1 MVGRPSK
8 APERR
13 DQILDAME
21 TCVREHGIG
30 QASMRRIADQS
41 GLSLQMV
48 SHYFGNRE
56 QLILAFVYR
65 VGKTLESHVERA
77 IEGAT
82 ARDRLDSVVGF
93 LCSDRYKRIPGNDVI
108 GREIWGLAERD
119 PNIREIVWGWYEQ
132 SLASLCD
139 VIAAAYPAASAAR
152 CRETAYAILC
162 LTEMNEFFSGISRS
176 RLPARAAETA
186 SFSLLRL
193 LEVGDD
199 TETPDAFA

>member
-21 TCVREHGIG
+21 ICVREHGIG

-48 SHYFGNRE
+48 SHYFGNKE
-56 QLILAFVYR
+56 QLVLAFVMR
-65 VGKTLESHVERA
+65 VGEKLALEVDTA
-77 IEGAT
+77 ISGAT
-82 ARDRLDSVVGF
+82 PQEKLTSLIQF

-119 PNIREIVWGWYEQ
+119 TDIRTIVWGWYDRSITNISETI
-132 SLASLCD
+132 SK
-139 VIAAAYPAASAAR
+139 AYPAAVPAR

-162 LTEMNEFFSGISRS
+162 LTEANEFFSGIGDTS
-176 RLPARAAETA
+176 LPSKAAEAA
-186 SFSLLRL
+186 SLGLLHL
-193 LEVGDD
+193 LEMVDGAAS
-199 TETPDAFA
+199 E

>member
-21 TCVREHGIG
+21 ICVREHGIG

-56 QLILAFVYR
+56 QLVLAFVMR
-65 VGKTLESHVERA
+65 VGEKLAFEVDSA
-77 IEGAT
+77 ISGVTPQAELT
-82 ARDRLDSVVGF
+82 SLIKF

-119 PNIREIVWGWYEQ
+119 PDIRSIVWGWYER
-132 SLASLCD
+132 SIGS
-139 VIAAAYPAASAAR
+139 ISETISKAYPAAAPAR

-162 LTEMNEFFSGISRS
+162 LTEANEFFSGIGDLSRP
-176 RLPARAAETA
+176 RQAAEA
-186 SFSLLRL
+186 AALGLLHL
-193 LEVGDD
+193 LELADD
-199 TETPDAFA
+199 TAPAS

>member
-21 TCVREHGIG
+21 VCVRAHGIG

-48 SHYFGNRE
+48 SHYFGNKE
-56 QLILAFVYR
+56 KLVLAFVMR
-65 VGKTLESHVERA
+65 VGEKLAVEVDSA
-77 IEGAT
+77 ISGAT
-82 ARDRLDSVVGF
+82 PQAELTSFVQF

-119 PNIREIVWGWYEQ
+119 TDIRSIVWGWYDRSISSISETI
-132 SLASLCD
+132 SK
-139 VIAAAYPAASAAR
+139 AYPNASPTR

-162 LTEMNEFFSGISRS
+162 LTEANEFFSGIGDTS
-176 RLPARAAETA
+176 LPSKAAEAAALGLLDLLAMTEDTTTA
-186 SFSLLRL
+186 S
-193 LEVGDD
+193 
-199 TETPDAFA
+199 

>member
-21 TCVREHGIG
+21 ICVREHGIG

-56 QLILAFVYR
+56 QLVLAFIMR
-65 VGKTLESHVERA
+65 VGEKLATQVDEA
-77 IEGAT
+77 ISGAIPQ
-82 ARDRLDSVVGF
+82 AELKSLIQF

-119 PNIREIVWGWYEQ
+119 PKVRSIVWGWYER
-132 SLASLCD
+132 SITK
-139 VIAAAYPAASAAR
+139 IAETIATAYPKAAPAR

-162 LTEMNEFFSGISRS
+162 LTEANEFFSGIGDHS
-176 RLPARAAETA
+176 LPPKAAEA
-186 SFSLLRL
+186 AAFGLLNL
-193 LEVGDD
+193 LEMAH
-199 TETPDAFA
+199 DAATAPAG

>member
-21 TCVREHGIG
+21 ICVREHGIG

-56 QLILAFVYR
+56 QLVLAFVAR
-65 VGKTLESHVERA
+65 ISERLEREADKAVQ
-77 IEGAT
+77 GAT
-82 ARDRLDSVVGF
+82 ASAQLENLVRF

-119 PNIREIVWGWYEQ
+119 PAVRKIVWRWYDK
-132 SLASLCD
+132 SLCLISD
-139 VIAAAYPAASAAR
+139 IASAAYPKASPTR
-152 CRETAYAILC
+152 CRETAYALLC
-162 LTEMNEFFSGISRS
+162 LTEANEFFSGIGDQT
-176 RLPARAAETA
+176 LPPKAAEA
-186 SFSLLRL
+186 AAFGLLHL
-193 LEVGDD
+193 LETVDD
-199 TETPDAFA
+199 TAPAA

>member
-21 TCVREHGIG
+21 VCVREHGIG

-48 SHYFGNRE
+48 SHYFGNKE
-56 QLILAFVYR
+56 QLVLAFVMR
-65 VGKTLESHVERA
+65 VGEKLAVEVDTA
-77 IEGAT
+77 ISGSTPQEKLT
-82 ARDRLDSVVGF
+82 SLIQF

-119 PNIREIVWGWYEQ
+119 PDIRTIVWGWYDR
-132 SLASLCD
+132 SIAS
-139 VIAAAYPAASAAR
+139 ISETISEAYPVAAPER

-162 LTEMNEFFSGISRS
+162 LTEANEFFSGIGDKTR
-176 RLPARAAETA
+176 PTQAAEAAALGLLQLLEMADDTA
-186 SFSLLRL
+186 S
-193 LEVGDD
+193 
-199 TETPDAFA
+199 A